1 MYGHMACAEK
11 CTVCILTRSV
21 LNFQQFAQ
29 LKGYKVFSFP
39 SFWTQKWRSRVEMF
53 LWADEL
59 FGTYNLQGSVMDGM
73 ELSLLGVN
81 CAESHPL
88 DRNEKPGFDLVS
100 S

>member
-1 MYGHMACAEK
+1 
-11 CTVCILTRSV
+11 
-21 LNFQQFAQ
+21 
-29 LKGYKVFSFP
+29 
-39 SFWTQKWRSRVEMF
+39 MF